1 MQLPSKG
8 IDPTLKIELVRPC
21 AVRRSAPTE
30 RQGSRRFL
38 GLGSDISGLP
48 FCHFSAIALH
58 QPQNAIPFSFRCRRT
73 TPRAIGT
80 ILSPTAAI
88 VLVLARVRSNFA
100 LLLCL
105 GRKGN
110 ANVGVHHDRC
120 YCIALR
126 AVMTGVVQQGCEP
139 VDARRYNSR
148 KL

>member
-80 ILSPTAAI
+80 ILSPVAAI
-88 VLVLARVRSNFA
+88 VLVLARARSNFA

-105 GRKGN
+105 GRKDK
-110 ANVGVHHDRC
+110 AKWRC
-120 YCIALR
+120 PPRSLLLLLLTAD
-126 AVMTGVVQQGCEP
+126 MTGVVHQGGEP
-139 VDARRYNSR
+139 GDARRRNSR